1 MIHHLN
7 VRVAWHDNRWN
18 GRVCRRPSANSFCV
32 ALDRIREARND
43 QAEDAVAGRSFGA
56 LAEGKLPPCIVES
69 AAFMNDSAWWRVV
82 EHPYQSTRKAASTH
96 GHLRATRIEVP
107 PYSTFALPF
116 WWMLRE
122 SQVRIE
128 ESLAVPLPPDEE
140 PPFDSAWVFS
150 SARQQA
156 LGQLFFDRLTPE
168 HSLVFFYTKSGH
180 PLGDD
185 INRLVVG
192 VGRIDTV
199 GPMLYYDAAEGPSY
213 PLWDRII
220 RHSLRPDGHEGFLLP
235 YHDYLEPTG
244 DETEDGRRAELLREI
259 AVAPEPSHIMAF
271 SYAGELSTP
280 DVALSTLVRT
290 LESVRRIRQH
300 GIAKGPWELR
310 EEWINAEIANAWQDR
325 GAFPGTGAVLEA
337 LGLRLG
343 TALVMELLAA
353 GTLSSDGDPWPLI
366 GSIIEGNTEP
376 PQKAYAA
383 DLASIA
389 KTWVSLSDDQR
400 RLAHLLS
407 RFALSRPQAERWF
420 DRRKRQSGAL
430 RSPVDDRDI
439 LANPYRIAELDLG
452 DAYERPVGLGVI
464 DRGLLPDATVSA
476 RHPVPE
482 PSAVGSATDERRVR
496 AALVTVLRRAADDG
510 DALLTEDDALERLG
524 ELDLERPCVLPSVWI
539 GAHAADLADE
549 IERVDVVVNPE
560 RGLTAVCLQLV
571 ELKRL
576 EDTLRSVLSKR
587 ASRQVAS
594 VGEDWSALLA
604 LALGESDAP
613 VDASDERRQ
622 LATTE
627 QAAALE
633 TLTTRRLSAL
643 VGRAGT
649 GKTTVLGALL
659 KSDRLKSD
667 GVLFLAPTGKARVR
681 LGQKTGATDMTV
693 AQFLYQLGRYDGIRQ
708 RPLFSGGDVYR
719 KEKTVVIDEC
729 SMLTLDDLAAV
740 IAALDTAHVERLI
753 LVGDPNQLPPIG
765 VGRPFAD
772 LVQFLDDAQ
781 STGDDIGRALA
792 RLTTELRT
800 TADAP
805 SDALRLA
812 SWYTRELQP
821 IDADRVLS
829 DLELGGSFNDL
840 QLDFWESPE
849 ELRSKLAAHFVSS
862 FEMAD
867 INDREAFDMNALGL
881 TKVGWVPFDNHSGAE
896 RFQILSPVRGHP
908 HGVHELNR
916 WVQGRYRTAQLR
928 RARDRRG
935 VKLGDEEIV
944 WGDKVIL
951 VKNGRVTGWDGR
963 QSRKVEE
970 YLANGEIGIAA
981 PAPKTL
987 ANALN
992 IAFANR
998 PDLRF
1003 AFRERQ
1009 FAGGSG
1015 PLELAYALTVHKA
1028 QGSEFGQVFV
1038 ILPKRSRLMTRELLY
1053 TALTRSRERLVLL
1066 IEGTDPTFLYDLT
1079 RPERSE
1085 TARRNTNLFVG
1096 GVRRDHDN
1104 VPYAEHLVHRT
1115 VRGELVRSKSELV
1128 IANYLHS
1135 VGLNYQYERPLD
1147 GSNTPGRLR
1156 PDFTFVDDA
1165 GDIVV
1170 WEHLGMM
1177 DRPDYRRS
1185 WEWKKAWYDANGFH
1199 EGVNLFTSTEGEGL
1213 DATAIANLAGR
1224 VKATL
1229 A

>member
-32 ALDRIREARND
+32 DLDRIRETRND
-43 QAEDAVAGRSFGA
+43 QAEDAVSDQAFGT
-56 LAEGKLPPCIVES
+56 LAEGQLPPCMAES
-69 AAFMNDSAWWRVV
+69 AAFMNDAEWWRVV
-82 EHPYQSTRKAASTH
+82 EHPYQSIRAAASTH
-96 GHLRATRIEVP
+96 GHLRPTRIEVP
-107 PYSTFALPF
+107 PYSTFAVPF
-116 WWMLRE
+116 LWMLRG
-122 SQVRIE
+122 SQERID
-128 ESLAVPLPPDEE
+128 ESLAVPLPPDDE
-140 PPFDSAWVFS
+140 PPFNSAWVFS

-156 LGQLFFDRLTPE
+156 LGELFFDRLTPG

-180 PLGDD
+180 PLGDE

-192 VGRIDTV
+192 VGRIDTI
-199 GPMLYYDAAEGPSY
+199 GPMLYYEAGDGPSY

-244 DETEDGRRAELLREI
+244 DATEDSRRAELLGEI
-259 AVAPEPSHIMAF
+259 AVVPEPSHIMAF
-271 SYAGELSTP
+271 SYAGEHSTP

-310 EEWINAEIANAWQDR
+310 EEWINAQIANAWRDR

-343 TALVMELLAA
+343 TALVLELMATGA
-353 GTLSSDGDPWPLI
+353 ISPDADPWPLI
-366 GSIIEGNTEP
+366 GSIIEGKAPP

-383 DLASIA
+383 DLAAVA
-389 KTWVSLSDDQR
+389 KTWISLSADQR
-400 RLAHLLS
+400 ALTHLLS
-407 RFALSRPQAERWF
+407 RFALSRPQAERWL
-420 DRRKRQSGAL
+420 DRRIRESGAV
-430 RSPVDDRDI
+430 RSPIDEREI

-452 DAYERPVGLGVI
+452 DANERPVGLGVI
-464 DRGLLPDATVSA
+464 DRGLLPDPTVSA
-476 RHPVPE
+476 RHPVPD

-510 DALLTEDDALERLG
+510 DALLTEDDALQRLG
-524 ELDLERPCVLPSVWI
+524 DLDLERPCVLPSVWI
-539 GAHAADLADE
+539 GAHVADLADE
-549 IERVDVVVNPE
+549 IERVDVLVDPE
-560 RGLTAVCLQLV
+560 QATTAACLQLV

-576 EDTLRSVLSKR
+576 EDKLRSVLSKR
-587 ASRQVAS
+587 AGRKIAS
-594 VGEDWSALLA
+594 LGEDWSGLLA
-604 LALGESDAP
+604 LALGESGAP
-613 VDASDERRQ
+613 ASASDERRT
-622 LATTE
+622 LATAE

-659 KSDRLKSD
+659 KSERLRKD
-667 GVLFLAPTGKARVR
+667 GVVFLAPTGKARVR
-681 LGQKTGATDMTV
+681 LGQKTGATAMTV
-693 AQFLYQLGRYDGIRQ
+693 AQFLYQLGRYDGVRQ
-708 RPLFSGGDVYR
+708 RPLFSGGDLYR
-719 KEKTVVIDEC
+719 KEKTVVIDES

-740 IAALDTAHVERLI
+740 IAALDMAHVERLI

-781 STGDDIGRALA
+781 TAGDDIGGALA

-840 QLDFWESPE
+840 QLDFWETPE
-849 ELRSKLAAHFVSS
+849 ELRSKLAALFVSS
-862 FEMAD
+862 FGMSD
-867 INDREAFDMNALGL
+867 VNDREAFDIHALGL
-881 TKVGWVPFDNHSGAE
+881 TKEGWVPFDDHSGAE

-908 HGVHELNR
+908 HGVHDLNR
-916 WVQGRYRTAQLR
+916 WVQGRYRAAQLR
-928 RARDRRG
+928 RARDRGG

-951 VKNGRVTGWDGR
+951 VKNGRVAGWGGR
-963 QSRKVEE
+963 QKARVEE

-981 PAPKTL
+981 PPPKTL
-987 ANALN
+987 TNALN

-1003 AFRERQ
+1003 AYRKTQ

-1028 QGSEFGQVFV
+1028 QGSEFGRVFV
-1038 ILPKRSRLMTRELLY
+1038 VLPRQSRLMTRELLY

-1096 GVRRDHDN
+1096 GVRRDHDQ

-1115 VRGELVRSKSELV
+1115 IRGELVRSKSELV

-1147 GSNTPGRLR
+1147 GINAPGRLR

-1165 GDIVV
+1165 GDVVV

-1177 DRPDYRRS
+1177 DRPDYRHS
-1185 WEWKKAWYDANGFH
+1185 WEWKRAWYEANGYH

-1213 DATAIANLAGR
+1213 DATAIAALATK
-1224 VKATL
+1224 VKAML